1 MTESFVL
8 DRPGLQD
15 LDEVFEIYSD
25 PRVWT
30 HFPSGRMV
38 TREEAGA
45 FLLTRLADWEID
57 GLGMWIVRES
67 EGGPVLGTCG
77 CGVRRMPMAE
87 EWNPNRIEAYW
98 NLGYRFRPEVQGR
111 GYASEI
117 SRLAV
122 ARAHELKPELPVI
135 AYLLEHNVA
144 SRRVAEKIGLSL
156 QHRAPDAGNPDP
168 QAMRLVFADRTLTKT
183 QLTAALV

>member
-1 MTESFVL
+1 MAESFVL

-15 LDEVFEIYSD
+15 LDEVFQIYSD

-67 EGGPVLGTCG
+67 DGGPVLGTCG

-122 ARAHELKPELPVI
+122 ARAQELKPELPVI

-168 QAMRLVFADRTLTKT
+168 QAMRLVFADRTLTET
-183 QLTAALV
+183 QLMAALV

>member
-1 MTESFVL
+1 MAEPFVL
-8 DRPGLQD
+8 DRPGLHD

-38 TREEAGA
+38 KREEAEA
-45 FLLTRLADWEID
+45 FLLTRIADWEID
-57 GLGMWIVRES
+57 GLGTWIVRES
-67 EGGPVLGTCG
+67 EDGPVLGTCG
-77 CGVRRMPMAE
+77 CGVKRMPMAD
-87 EWNPNRIEAYW
+87 EWSPDRIEAHW

-122 ARAHELKPELPVI
+122 ARAQELKPELSVI
-135 AYLLEHNVA
+135 AYLLEHNAA
-144 SRRVAEKIGLSL
+144 SQKVAEKIGLSL
-156 QHRAPDAGNPDP
+156 QHRALDAGNPDP
-168 QAMRLVFADRTLTKT
+168 QAMRLVFADRALTGT
-183 QLTAALV
+183 QLAAALI

>member
-1 MTESFVL
+1 MVEPFVL
-8 DRPGLQD
+8 DRPGLGD

-30 HFPSGRMV
+30 HFPSGRM
-38 TREEAGA
+38 TKREEAEA
-45 FLLTRLADWEID
+45 FLLTRIADWEID
-57 GLGMWIVRES
+57 GFGIWIVRES

-77 CGVRRMPMAE
+77 CGVRRMPMAD
-87 EWNPNRIEAYW
+87 EWSPDRIEAFW

-117 SRLAV
+117 SRLAIS
-122 ARAHELKPELPVI
+122 RAQELNPSLPVI
-135 AYLLEHNVA
+135 AYLLEHNAA
-144 SRRVAEKIGLSL
+144 SLKVAEKVGLSL

-168 QAMRLVFADRTLTKT
+168 QAMRLIFADRK
-183 QLTAALV
+183 LTASQLAVALV

>member
-1 MTESFVL
+1 MAEPFVL

-30 HFPSGRMV
+30 HFPSGRMA
-38 TREEAGA
+38 RRAEAEA
-45 FLLTRLADWEID
+45 YLLACIADWEID
-57 GLGMWIVRES
+57 GLGTWVVRES
-67 EGGPVLGTCG
+67 EDGPVLGTCG
-77 CGVRRMPMAE
+77 TGVRRRPMVD
-87 EWNPNRIEAYW
+87 EWDPDRIEAYW

-122 ARAHELKPELPVI
+122 ARAQELKPELPVI
-135 AYLLEHNVA
+135 AYLLEHHVA
-144 SRRVAEKIGLSL
+144 SRKVAEKVGLTL

-168 QAMRLVFADRTLTKT
+168 QAMRLVFADRVLTGS
-183 QLTAALV
+183 QLAAALI